1 MGKLAFSS
9 ANPLYQQLMDDIK
22 LDISNQK
29 YRHGDKIPSETE
41 LAEIYNVSRITVRRA
56 VSELCDEGY
65 LAKHQG
71 KGTFVTPPKITRK
84 IMQDTHVHSFTA
96 TCAMSGM
103 QPGGRTVGIR
113 IVPSRQ
119 EEQHFLKL
127 PKDSNVIYL
136 QRIRT
141 AGGDPVMLENTF
153 LPSPEFDSLLST
165 DLTNRSLNE
174 TLRQKY
180 SRSLVVRQTTKGRG
194 QDRGV
199 TRARST
205 AEHHSRG
212 PAVFYHCLFSGRA
225 GQSHRHGTATTFWQA
240 ALYFTSNPTL
250 GAASRNAQRYSGK
263 Y

>member
-141 AGGDPVMLENTF
+141 ADGDPVMLENTF

-174 TLRQKY
+174 TLHQKY
-180 SRSLVVRQTTKGRG
+180 SRSLVVRQTTK
-194 QDRGV
+194 V
-199 TRARST
+199 EVSRASPEHAQLLNITPGDPLFFIT
-205 AEHHSRG
+205 AYFLDERDN
-212 PAVFYHCLFSGRA
+212 PIAIA
-225 GQSHRHGTATTFWQA
+225 RH
-240 ALYFTSNPTL
+240 YFL
-250 GAASRNAQRYSGK
+250 ASRFIFYF
-263 Y
+263 

>member
-127 PKDSNVIYL
+127 PKDSSVIYL

-141 AGGDPVMLENTF
+141 ADGDPVMLENTF

-180 SRSLVVRQTTKGRG
+180 SRSLVVRQTTK
-194 QDRGV
+194 V
-199 TRARST
+199 EVSRASPEHAQLLNIPPGDPLFFIT
-205 AEHHSRG
+205 AYFLDERDN
-212 PAVFYHCLFSGRA
+212 PIAIA
-225 GQSHRHGTATTFWQA
+225 RH
-240 ALYFTSNPTL
+240 YFL
-250 GAASRNAQRYSGK
+250 ASRFIFYF
-263 Y
+263 

>member
-127 PKDSNVIYL
+127 LKDSNVIYL

-141 AGGDPVMLENTF
+141 ADGDPVMLENTF

-180 SRSLVVRQTTKGRG
+180 SRSLVVRQTTK
-194 QDRGV
+194 V
-199 TRARST
+199 EVSRASPEHAQLLNITPGDPLFFIT
-205 AEHHSRG
+205 AYFLDERDN
-212 PAVFYHCLFSGRA
+212 PIAIA
-225 GQSHRHGTATTFWQA
+225 RH
-240 ALYFTSNPTL
+240 YFL
-250 GAASRNAQRYSGK
+250 ASRFIFYF
-263 Y
+263 

>member
-127 PKDSNVIYL
+127 PKDSSVIYL
-136 QRIRT
+136 HRIRT
-141 AGGDPVMLENTF
+141 ADGDPVMLENTF

-174 TLRQKY
+174 TLREKY
-180 SRSLVVRQTTKGRG
+180 SRSLVVRQTTK
-194 QDRGV
+194 V
-199 TRARST
+199 EVSRASPEHAQLLNITPGDPLFFIT
-205 AEHHSRG
+205 AYFLDERDN
-212 PAVFYHCLFSGRA
+212 PIAIA
-225 GQSHRHGTATTFWQA
+225 RH
-240 ALYFTSNPTL
+240 YFL
-250 GAASRNAQRYSGK
+250 ASRFIFYF
-263 Y
+263 

>member
-103 QPGGRTVGIR
+103 RPGGRTVGIR

-141 AGGDPVMLENTF
+141 ADGDPVMLENTF

-180 SRSLVVRQTTKGRG
+180 SRSLVVRQTTK
-194 QDRGV
+194 V
-199 TRARST
+199 EVSRASPEHAQLLNITPGDPLFFIT
-205 AEHHSRG
+205 AYFLDERDN
-212 PAVFYHCLFSGRA
+212 PIAIA
-225 GQSHRHGTATTFWQA
+225 RH
-240 ALYFTSNPTL
+240 YFL
-250 GAASRNAQRYSGK
+250 ASRFIFYF
-263 Y
+263 

>member
-141 AGGDPVMLENTF
+141 ADGDPVMLENTF

-180 SRSLVVRQTTKGRG
+180 SRSFVVRQTTK
-194 QDRGV
+194 V
-199 TRARST
+199 EVSRASPEHAQLLNITPGDPLFFIT
-205 AEHHSRG
+205 AYFLDERDN
-212 PAVFYHCLFSGRA
+212 PIAIA
-225 GQSHRHGTATTFWQA
+225 RH
-240 ALYFTSNPTL
+240 YFL
-250 GAASRNAQRYSGK
+250 ASRFIFYF
-263 Y
+263 

>member
-29 YRHGDKIPSETE
+29 YRSGDKIPSETE

-65 LAKHQG
+65 LAKQQG

-103 QPGGRTVGIR
+103 QPGGRTVDIR

-127 PKDSNVIYL
+127 PKDGNVVYL

-141 AGGDPVMLENTF
+141 ADGDPVLLENTF
-153 LPSPEFDSLLST
+153 LPSPEFDGLLST

-180 SRSLVVRQTTKGRG
+180 GRSPVVRQTTK
-194 QDRGV
+194 V
-199 TRARST
+199 EVSRASPEHARLLNITPGDPLFFIT
-205 AEHHSRG
+205 AYFLDERDN
-212 PAVFYHCLFSGRA
+212 PIAIA
-225 GQSHRHGTATTFWQA
+225 RH
-240 ALYFTSNPTL
+240 YFL
-250 GAASRNAQRYSGK
+250 ASRFIFYF
-263 Y
+263 

>member
-141 AGGDPVMLENTF
+141 ADGDPVMLENTF

-180 SRSLVVRQTTKGRG
+180 SRSLVVRQTTK
-194 QDRGV
+194 V
-199 TRARST
+199 EVSRASPEHAQLLNITPGDPLFFIT
-205 AEHHSRG
+205 AYFLDERDN
-212 PAVFYHCLFSGRA
+212 PIAIA
-225 GQSHRHGTATTFWQA
+225 RH
-240 ALYFTSNPTL
+240 YFL
-250 GAASRNAQRYSGK
+250 ASRVIFYF
-263 Y
+263 

>member
-141 AGGDPVMLENTF
+141 ADGDPVMLENTF

-180 SRSLVVRQTTKGRG
+180 SRSLVVRQTTK
-194 QDRGV
+194 V
-199 TRARST
+199 EVSRASPEHAQLLNITPGDPLFFIT
-205 AEHHSRG
+205 AYFLDERDN
-212 PAVFYHCLFSGRA
+212 PIAIA
-225 GQSHRHGTATTFWQA
+225 RH
-240 ALYFTSNPTL
+240 YFL
-250 GAASRNAQRYSGK
+250 ASRFIFYF
-263 Y
+263 

>member
-127 PKDSNVIYL
+127 PKDSSVIYL

-141 AGGDPVMLENTF
+141 ADGDPVMLENTF

-180 SRSLVVRQTTKGRG
+180 SRSLVVRQTTKVEVSRTSPEHAQLLNITPGDPLFFITAYFLDER
-194 QDRGV
+194 DNPIAI
-199 TRARST
+199 AR
-205 AEHHSRG
+205 H
-212 PAVFYHCLFSGRA
+212 
-225 GQSHRHGTATTFWQA
+225 
-240 ALYFTSNPTL
+240 YFL
-250 GAASRNAQRYSGK
+250 ASRFIFYF
-263 Y
+263 

>member
-141 AGGDPVMLENTF
+141 ADGDPVMLENTF

-180 SRSLVVRQTTKGRG
+180 SRSLVVRQTTKVEVR
-194 QDRGV
+194 
-199 TRARST
+199 RASPEHAQLLNITPGDPLFFIT
-205 AEHHSRG
+205 AYFLDERDN
-212 PAVFYHCLFSGRA
+212 PIAIA
-225 GQSHRHGTATTFWQA
+225 RH
-240 ALYFTSNPTL
+240 YFL
-250 GAASRNAQRYSGK
+250 ASRFIFYF
-263 Y
+263 

>member
-127 PKDSNVIYL
+127 PKDSSVIYL
-136 QRIRT
+136 
-141 AGGDPVMLENTF
+141 
-153 LPSPEFDSLLST
+153 
-165 DLTNRSLNE
+165 
-174 TLRQKY
+174 
-180 SRSLVVRQTTKGRG
+180 
-194 QDRGV
+194 
-199 TRARST
+199 
-205 AEHHSRG
+205 
-212 PAVFYHCLFSGRA
+212 
-225 GQSHRHGTATTFWQA
+225 SH
-240 ALYFTSNPTL
+240 
-250 GAASRNAQRYSGK
+250 
-263 Y
+263 

>member
-56 VSELCDEGY
+56 ASERCDEGY

-141 AGGDPVMLENTF
+141 ADGDPVMLENTF

-180 SRSLVVRQTTKGRG
+180 SRSLVVRQTTK
-194 QDRGV
+194 V
-199 TRARST
+199 EVSRASPEHAQLLNITPGDPLFFIT
-205 AEHHSRG
+205 AYFLDERDN
-212 PAVFYHCLFSGRA
+212 PIAIA
-225 GQSHRHGTATTFWQA
+225 RH
-240 ALYFTSNPTL
+240 YFL
-250 GAASRNAQRYSGK
+250 ASRFIFYF
-263 Y
+263 

>member
-56 VSELCDEGY
+56 VSELCGEGY

-141 AGGDPVMLENTF
+141 ADGDPVMLENTF

-180 SRSLVVRQTTKGRG
+180 SRSLVVRQTTK
-194 QDRGV
+194 V
-199 TRARST
+199 EVSRASPEHAQLLNITPGDPLFFIT
-205 AEHHSRG
+205 AYFLDERDN
-212 PAVFYHCLFSGRA
+212 PIAIA
-225 GQSHRHGTATTFWQA
+225 RH
-240 ALYFTSNPTL
+240 YFL
-250 GAASRNAQRYSGK
+250 ASRFIFYF
-263 Y
+263 

>member
-141 AGGDPVMLENTF
+141 ADGDPVMIENTF

-180 SRSLVVRQTTKGRG
+180 SRSLVVRQTTK
-194 QDRGV
+194 V
-199 TRARST
+199 EVSRASPEHAQLLNITPGDPLFFIT
-205 AEHHSRG
+205 AYFLDERDN
-212 PAVFYHCLFSGRA
+212 PIAIA
-225 GQSHRHGTATTFWQA
+225 RH
-240 ALYFTSNPTL
+240 YFL
-250 GAASRNAQRYSGK
+250 ASRFIFYF
-263 Y
+263 

>member
-113 IVPSRQ
+113 IIPSRQ

-141 AGGDPVMLENTF
+141 ADGDPVMLENTF

-180 SRSLVVRQTTKGRG
+180 SRSLVVRQTTK
-194 QDRGV
+194 V
-199 TRARST
+199 EVSRASPEHAQLLNITPGDPLFFIT
-205 AEHHSRG
+205 AYFLDERDN
-212 PAVFYHCLFSGRA
+212 PIAIA
-225 GQSHRHGTATTFWQA
+225 RH
-240 ALYFTSNPTL
+240 YFL
-250 GAASRNAQRYSGK
+250 ASRFIFYF
-263 Y
+263 

>member
-1 MGKLAFSS
+1 MSKLAFSS

-141 AGGDPVMLENTF
+141 ADGDPVMLENTF

-180 SRSLVVRQTTKGRG
+180 SRSLVVRQTTK
-194 QDRGV
+194 V
-199 TRARST
+199 EVSRASPEHAQLLNITPGDPLFFIT
-205 AEHHSRG
+205 AYFLDERDN
-212 PAVFYHCLFSGRA
+212 PIAIA
-225 GQSHRHGTATTFWQA
+225 RH
-240 ALYFTSNPTL
+240 YFL
-250 GAASRNAQRYSGK
+250 ASRFIFYF
-263 Y
+263 

>member
-41 LAEIYNVSRITVRRA
+41 LAEIYKVSRITVRRA

-141 AGGDPVMLENTF
+141 ADGDPVMLENTF

-180 SRSLVVRQTTKGRG
+180 SRSLVVRQTTK
-194 QDRGV
+194 V
-199 TRARST
+199 EVSRASPEHAQLLNITPGDPLFFIT
-205 AEHHSRG
+205 AYFLDERDN
-212 PAVFYHCLFSGRA
+212 PIAIA
-225 GQSHRHGTATTFWQA
+225 RH
-240 ALYFTSNPTL
+240 YFL
-250 GAASRNAQRYSGK
+250 ASRFIFYF
-263 Y
+263 

>member
-29 YRHGDKIPSETE
+29 YRHGDKSPSETE

-141 AGGDPVMLENTF
+141 ADGDPVMLENTF

-180 SRSLVVRQTTKGRG
+180 SRSLVVRQTTK
-194 QDRGV
+194 V
-199 TRARST
+199 EVSRASPEHAQLLNITPGDPLFFIT
-205 AEHHSRG
+205 AYFLDERDN
-212 PAVFYHCLFSGRA
+212 PIAIA
-225 GQSHRHGTATTFWQA
+225 RH
-240 ALYFTSNPTL
+240 YFL
-250 GAASRNAQRYSGK
+250 ASRFIFYF
-263 Y
+263 

>member
-1 MGKLAFSS
+1 MGKSAFSS

-141 AGGDPVMLENTF
+141 ADGDPVMLENTF

-180 SRSLVVRQTTKGRG
+180 SRSLVVRQTTK
-194 QDRGV
+194 V
-199 TRARST
+199 EVSRASPEHAQLLNITPGDPLFFIT
-205 AEHHSRG
+205 AYFLDERDN
-212 PAVFYHCLFSGRA
+212 PIAIA
-225 GQSHRHGTATTFWQA
+225 RH
-240 ALYFTSNPTL
+240 YFL
-250 GAASRNAQRYSGK
+250 ASRFIFYF
-263 Y
+263 

>member
-141 AGGDPVMLENTF
+141 ADGDPVRVEYTF

-180 SRSLVVRQTTKGRG
+180 SRSLVVRQTTK
-194 QDRGV
+194 V
-199 TRARST
+199 EVSRASPEHAQLLNITPGDPLFFIT
-205 AEHHSRG
+205 AYFLDERDN
-212 PAVFYHCLFSGRA
+212 PIAIA
-225 GQSHRHGTATTFWQA
+225 RH
-240 ALYFTSNPTL
+240 YFL
-250 GAASRNAQRYSGK
+250 ASRFIFYF
-263 Y
+263 

>member
-141 AGGDPVMLENTF
+141 ADGDPVMLENTF

-180 SRSLVVRQTTKGRG
+180 SRSLVVRQTTK
-194 QDRGV
+194 V
-199 TRARST
+199 EVSRASPEHAQLLDITPGDPLFFIT
-205 AEHHSRG
+205 AYFLDERDN
-212 PAVFYHCLFSGRA
+212 PIAIA
-225 GQSHRHGTATTFWQA
+225 RH
-240 ALYFTSNPTL
+240 YFL
-250 GAASRNAQRYSGK
+250 ASRFIFYF
-263 Y
+263 

>member
-141 AGGDPVMLENTF
+141 ADGDPVMLENTF

-174 TLRQKY
+174 PLRQKY
-180 SRSLVVRQTTKGRG
+180 SRSLVVRQTTK
-194 QDRGV
+194 V
-199 TRARST
+199 EVSRASPEHAQLLNITPGDPLFFIT
-205 AEHHSRG
+205 AYFLDERDN
-212 PAVFYHCLFSGRA
+212 PIAIA
-225 GQSHRHGTATTFWQA
+225 RH
-240 ALYFTSNPTL
+240 YFL
-250 GAASRNAQRYSGK
+250 ASRFIFYF
-263 Y
+263 

>member
-29 YRHGDKIPSETE
+29 YHRGDKIPSETE

-103 QPGGRTVGIR
+103 RPGGRTVDIR

-127 PKDSNVIYL
+127 PKDSSVIYL

-141 AGGDPVMLENTF
+141 ADGDPVMLENTF
-153 LPSPEFDSLLST
+153 LPSPEFDGLLST

-180 SRSLVVRQTTKGRG
+180 GRSLVVRQTTK
-194 QDRGV
+194 V
-199 TRARST
+199 EVSRASPEHARLLDITPGDPLFFIT
-205 AEHHSRG
+205 AYFLDERDN
-212 PAVFYHCLFSGRA
+212 PIAIA
-225 GQSHRHGTATTFWQA
+225 RH
-240 ALYFTSNPTL
+240 YFL
-250 GAASRNAQRYSGK
+250 ASRFIFYF
-263 Y
+263 

>member
-84 IMQDTHVHSFTA
+84 IMQDTHVHRFTA

-127 PKDSNVIYL
+127 PKDSSVIYL

-141 AGGDPVMLENTF
+141 ADGDPVMLENTF

-180 SRSLVVRQTTKGRG
+180 SRSLVVRQTTK
-194 QDRGV
+194 V
-199 TRARST
+199 EVSRASP
-205 AEHHSRG
+205 EHAQLLNITPG
-212 PAVFYHCLFSGRA
+212 DPLFFISAYFLDERDNPIA
-225 GQSHRHGTATTFWQA
+225 IARH
-240 ALYFTSNPTL
+240 YFL
-250 GAASRNAQRYSGK
+250 ASRFIFYF
-263 Y
+263 

>member
-113 IVPSRQ
+113 IVPSHQ

-127 PKDSNVIYL
+127 PKDSSVIYL

-141 AGGDPVMLENTF
+141 ADGDPVMLENTF

-180 SRSLVVRQTTKGRG
+180 SRSLVVRQTT
-194 QDRGV
+194 QV
-199 TRARST
+199 EVSRASPEHAQLLNITPGDPLFFIT
-205 AEHHSRG
+205 AYFLDERDN
-212 PAVFYHCLFSGRA
+212 PIAIA
-225 GQSHRHGTATTFWQA
+225 RH
-240 ALYFTSNPTL
+240 YFL
-250 GAASRNAQRYSGK
+250 ASRFIFYF
-263 Y
+263 

>member
-141 AGGDPVMLENTF
+141 ADGDPVMLENTF

-180 SRSLVVRQTTKGRG
+180 SRSLVVRQTTKV
-194 QDRGV
+194 DV
-199 TRARST
+199 SRASPEHAQLLNITPGDPLFFIT
-205 AEHHSRG
+205 AYFLDERDN
-212 PAVFYHCLFSGRA
+212 PIAIA
-225 GQSHRHGTATTFWQA
+225 RH
-240 ALYFTSNPTL
+240 YFL
-250 GAASRNAQRYSGK
+250 ASRFIFYF
-263 Y
+263 

>member
-29 YRHGDKIPSETE
+29 YHHGDKIPSETE

-103 QPGGRTVGIR
+103 QPGGRTVDIR

-127 PKDSNVIYL
+127 PKDSSVIYL

-141 AGGDPVMLENTF
+141 ADGDPVMLENTF
-153 LPSPEFDSLLST
+153 LPSPEFDGLLST

-174 TLRQKY
+174 ALRQKY
-180 SRSLVVRQTTKGRG
+180 GRSLVVRQTTK
-194 QDRGV
+194 V
-199 TRARST
+199 EVSRASPEHARLLDITPGDPLFFIT
-205 AEHHSRG
+205 AYFLDERDN
-212 PAVFYHCLFSGRA
+212 PIAIA
-225 GQSHRHGTATTFWQA
+225 RH
-240 ALYFTSNPTL
+240 YFL
-250 GAASRNAQRYSGK
+250 ASRFIFYF
-263 Y
+263 

>member
-41 LAEIYNVSRITVRRA
+41 LAEIYKVSRITVRRA

-141 AGGDPVMLENTF
+141 ADGDPVMLENTF

-174 TLRQKY
+174 TLHQKY
-180 SRSLVVRQTTKGRG
+180 SRSLVVRQTTK
-194 QDRGV
+194 V
-199 TRARST
+199 EVSRASPEHAQLLNITPGDPLFFIT
-205 AEHHSRG
+205 AYFLDERDN
-212 PAVFYHCLFSGRA
+212 PIAIA
-225 GQSHRHGTATTFWQA
+225 RH
-240 ALYFTSNPTL
+240 YFL
-250 GAASRNAQRYSGK
+250 ASRFIFYF
-263 Y
+263 

>member
-180 SRSLVVRQTTKGRG
+180 SRSLVVRQTTK
-194 QDRGV
+194 V
-199 TRARST
+199 EVSRASPEHAQLLNITPGDPLFFIT
-205 AEHHSRG
+205 AYFLDERDN
-212 PAVFYHCLFSGRA
+212 PIAIA
-225 GQSHRHGTATTFWQA
+225 RH
-240 ALYFTSNPTL
+240 YFL
-250 GAASRNAQRYSGK
+250 ASRFIFYF
-263 Y
+263 

>member
-136 QRIRT
+136 QRLRT
-141 AGGDPVMLENTF
+141 ADGDPVMLENTF

-180 SRSLVVRQTTKGRG
+180 SRSLVVRQTTK
-194 QDRGV
+194 V
-199 TRARST
+199 EVSRASPEHAQLLNITPGDPLFFIT
-205 AEHHSRG
+205 AYFLDERDN
-212 PAVFYHCLFSGRA
+212 PIAIA
-225 GQSHRHGTATTFWQA
+225 RH
-240 ALYFTSNPTL
+240 YFL
-250 GAASRNAQRYSGK
+250 ASRFIFYF
-263 Y
+263 

>member
-103 QPGGRTVGIR
+103 QPGGRTVGIC

-141 AGGDPVMLENTF
+141 ADGDPVMLENTF

-180 SRSLVVRQTTKGRG
+180 SRSLVVRQTTK
-194 QDRGV
+194 V
-199 TRARST
+199 EVSRASPEHAQLLNITPGDPLFFIT
-205 AEHHSRG
+205 AYFLDERDN
-212 PAVFYHCLFSGRA
+212 PIAIA
-225 GQSHRHGTATTFWQA
+225 RH
-240 ALYFTSNPTL
+240 YFL
-250 GAASRNAQRYSGK
+250 ASRFIFYF
-263 Y
+263 